1 MVFRTF
7 VGVNVLAQSA
17 PESRNLHLK
26 FQIFWGMTPL
36 DWTPTAD
43 STDPFMLTPSMADG
57 KGASTNCDAVGC
69 HVFLTV

>member
-1 MVFRTF
+1 
-7 VGVNVLAQSA
+7 
-17 PESRNLHLK
+17 
-26 FQIFWGMTPL
+26 MTPL

-69 HVFLTV
+69 HVFLTVWCGNHNYSQKC